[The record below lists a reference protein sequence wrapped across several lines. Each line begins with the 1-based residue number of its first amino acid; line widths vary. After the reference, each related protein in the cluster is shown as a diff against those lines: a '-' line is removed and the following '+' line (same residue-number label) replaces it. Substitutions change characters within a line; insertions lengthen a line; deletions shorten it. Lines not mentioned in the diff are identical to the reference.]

1 MRIDAANLPPVDYI
15 VMSRVNPVVS
25 VTHAPQSGV
34 RPQDLNKLMRM
45 STYDE
50 RGNVKTTNMV
60 TNFGDIFNGGKIDV
74 RA

>member
-1 MRIDAANLPPVDYI
+1 MRIDAVNLPPINYVI
-15 VMSRVNPVVS
+15 TSRVNPVVS

-34 RPQDLNKLMRM
+34 RPQDLNKLIKM

-50 RGNVKTTNMV
+50 HGNFKTNMV

>member
-15 VMSRVNPVVS
+15 VMSRVNPVTS
-25 VTHAPQSGV
+25 VMHAPQSGV
-34 RPQDLNKLMRM
+34 RPQDLNKLMKM